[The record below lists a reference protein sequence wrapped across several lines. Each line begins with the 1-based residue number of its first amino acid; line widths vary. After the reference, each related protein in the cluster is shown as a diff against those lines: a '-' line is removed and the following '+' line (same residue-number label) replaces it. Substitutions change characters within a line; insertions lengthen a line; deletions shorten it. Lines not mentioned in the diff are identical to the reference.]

1 MMKDRMV
8 CLYVS
13 QAKKVAEVL
22 GNINIIGEYTVPEV
36 QDLEK
41 IRAYLMRAVKRQ
53 EDFQREAEE
62 MEAIG

>member
-1 MMKDRMV
+1 MKDRMV

-22 GNINIIGEYTVPEV
+22 GNLNVIGEYTIDEV
-36 QDLEK
+36 AELEK
-41 IRAYLMRAVKRQ
+41 IRKYLLRAVKRQ

-62 MEAIG
+62 MEAVK